1 MPSLRVGQT
10 EIAYELRRTAS
21 ISERRITVT
30 PGSVEV
36 LAPTTDND
44 ADIEG
49 FLQRKRQ
56 WLYDTL
62 REMEEALARR
72 PVVPRFRTGSKIP
85 FRGRQASLKVRRH
98 DGPHVEIAHRNG
110 FVVDLPSW
118 VSNDAADAIVAMEL
132 KLWLKR
138 RVRRDVREIG
148 AVYGERIGVKPRTVR
163 VAEFVT
169 GWGSCGPN
177 GTIHIDWRLVFA
189 PKRVLEYVVAHELAH
204 LKHRSHEEVFWT
216 FLRAILPDCERP
228 KGWLEVHGGSL
239 DGAFL
244 NPTEG
249 TPDHVISRATD
260 RRH

>member
-10 EIAYELRRTAS
+10 EIPYELRRTAT

-30 PGSVEV
+30 PGAVEV
-36 LAPTTDND
+36 LALTTDDD
-44 ADIEG
+44 AAIEG

-62 REMEEALARR
+62 REMEEALAKR
-72 PVVPRFRTGSKIP
+72 PIVPRFRTGSKIP

-110 FVVDLPSW
+110 FLVDLPSW
-118 VSNDAADAIVAMEL
+118 VSDEATDAVVAMEI

-138 RVRRDVREIG
+138 RVRRDVHEI
-148 AVYGERIGVKPRTVR
+148 ATAYGKRFGLKPRSIR

-169 GWGSCGPN
+169 GWGSCGPS

-189 PKRVLEYVVAHELAH
+189 PKRVLEYVVVHELAH
-204 LKHRSHEEVFWT
+204 LKHRAHGPEFWT
-216 FLRAILPDCERP
+216 FLASLLPDYARP
-228 KGWLEVHGGSL
+228 KGWLDLHQSAL
-239 DGAFL
+239 DASFL
-244 NPTEG
+244 NG
-249 TPDHVISRATD
+249 RATGYSEGG
-260 RRH
+260 RIAGS